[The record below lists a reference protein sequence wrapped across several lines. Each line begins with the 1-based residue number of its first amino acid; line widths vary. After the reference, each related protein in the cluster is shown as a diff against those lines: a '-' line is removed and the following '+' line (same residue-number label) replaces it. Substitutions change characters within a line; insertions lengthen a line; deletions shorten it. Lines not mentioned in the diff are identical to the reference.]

1 MRRRPGEHGPFTE
14 QGEGDAMRR
23 WVLLAAI
30 VAAGVLIAT
39 QGATGATTRTLSFD
53 AAALIAWDNDSGAQ
67 QQPTTHFTNPPCA
80 DTTIDKADAESKGAL
95 LQFRGGMLF
104 PIQLTPGAR
113 VTRLKFFSVDQD
125 AQVDA
130 FVYLLRKKLEA
141 GVPKDA
147 GYLVMAKAQTA
158 GNVLTNVRLFQDT
171 TIQGAVADPNQYA
184 YYLELVSCG
193 ITVEPIGIQVVMTS

>member
-1 MRRRPGEHGPFTE
+1 MK
-14 QGEGDAMRR
+14 R
-23 WVLLAAI
+23 WILLTAI
-30 VAAGVLIAT
+30 VVAGVLLLST
-39 QGATGATTRTLSFD
+39 QGATGATSRTLSFD

-67 QQPTTHFTNPPCA
+67 QQATTHFTNPPCA

-104 PIQLTPGAR
+104 PIQLTSGAK
-113 VTRLKFFSVDQD
+113 VTRLRFFSVDQD

-130 FVYLLRKKLEA
+130 YVYLLRKKLQA

-147 GYLVMAKAQTA
+147 GYLVMAKTQTS
-158 GNVLTNVRLFQDT
+158 GNVLTNVRMFEDT
-171 TIQGAVADPNQYA
+171 TIQGAIADPNQYA

-193 ITVEPIGIQVVMTS
+193 ITVEPIGIQVTMTS